1 MVPQQGVN
9 LPGQRIRMS
18 FLAWDADAIRL
29 AGASALRIV
38 LVEAQ
43 RALRLSDDRVANL
56 EHTLAKTAALLT
68 GVKKES
74 IELHAQLTTRE
85 ERVSELEHELL
96 HAQEAAVRAAQW
108 RASERVDVDEIPG
121 NEAELEAE
129 AKRSIDAARSSRR
142 RAATEQRY
150 RERVASGGQP
160 HQTSPAFSVPAAA
173 AAAATQVLES
183 RAGRRIATAR
193 AEASERE
200 RDQALAEL
208 AELRSWAESAMCD
221 SADAASQFTSEANEL
236 NETIVAL
243 RAQIAS
249 HEDAGSPPRIAR
261 MSTASEDDEEEEE
274 DLGALVAEMAAEES
288 RKREVEGRRLQQLG
302 LVTAFAAERSAFEVQ
317 LREAQETVSPPST
330 PAAMKAQRAE
340 LRRTAAALVVAGANV
355 DALESAA
362 ARAEE
367 HRHELEHDL
376 GASRDANTLLEH
388 RIAELSRC
396 HSATDEVAVAV
407 EQEASAAAR
416 VREQTVRGQ
425 LAALK
430 QQMSRRE
437 AELQKELGEVEAA
450 HDDALSS
457 VAQHQRELAAAA
469 RERVSVQAEMES
481 ARLRADAAAASAS
494 AAEARRFATINV
506 VLEEL
511 ARTTNAKMLALEEE
525 NAALLSSRVSN
536 GPIRTEGGSKKAR
549 VGGTRLEAAL
559 ARMRSAVV
567 THAVDHHLLLSASKT
582 CCADNAVLIT
592 LCRGVRDEHSV
603 LGNDERSVGSAKSW
617 SALEETLCT
626 VPSGGGVVDA
636 AVATAAAAETL
647 RIAVPPTSATPRA
660 TPVPMMLLTP
670 QTLQPS
676 PTTVAA
682 PTPAVAVTVKETEDG
697 GPHAVSS
704 SAGNSPAAATTPL
717 ASTRVAAASADAA
730 PRRPQ
735 WQYRNFAQKPVAVRE
750 SCDPR
755 SARSGEEVDPNERVL
770 ISERVDIADA
780 RSNSSASS
788 SSSRSISRNDTTAGS
803 SPTPF
808 TPARGGGGL
817 VMLRLANGKGWVP
830 DRARNGTVLLRSTSW
845 KPRGGGKAGLPRVGG
860 VGFGSPAATVMLK
873 QPTTLLALSAS
884 KKSTRR
890 TTPSSRRKRGIG
902 GGRKTV
908 FG

>member
-1 MVPQQGVN
+1 
-9 LPGQRIRMS
+9 MS
-18 FLAWDADAIRL
+18 SETFLAWDDDAIRL
-29 AGASALRIV
+29 AGASALRVV

-43 RALRLSDDRVANL
+43 SALRLSDDRVANL
-56 EHTLAKTAALLT
+56 EHTLAKNAALLT

-108 RASERVDVDEIPG
+108 RASERVDVDEILG

-129 AKRSIDAARSSRR
+129 AKRSMDAARSSRR

-150 RERVASGGQP
+150 RERVASGGLP

-173 AAAATQVLES
+173 APAATEVLEA

-193 AEASERE
+193 AEVSERE

-208 AELRSWAESAMCD
+208 AELRSWAESAMRD

-249 HEDAGSPPRIAR
+249 HEDAGSPPRLAR
-261 MSTASEDDEEEEE
+261 ISTASEDEEEEEEEE

-396 HSATDEVAVAV
+396 RSATDEVAVAV

-430 QQMSRRE
+430 RQMSRRE
-437 AELQKELGEVEAA
+437 AELQKELGDVEAA
-450 HDDALSS
+450 HDDALCS
-457 VAQHQRELAAAA
+457 VAEHQRELAAAA

-481 ARLRADAAAASAS
+481 ARAQADAAAASAS
-494 AAEARRFATINV
+494 AAEARRVATINV

-536 GPIRTEGGSKKAR
+536 GPISTEGGSKKAR
-549 VGGTRLEAAL
+549 VGGSRLEAAL

-582 CCADNAVLIT
+582 CCSDNAVLIT

-603 LGNDERSVGSAKSW
+603 LGNDEHSVGSAKSR
-617 SALEETLCT
+617 SASAETLCT
-626 VPSGGGVVDA
+626 VPSGGGVIDA
-636 AVATAAAAETL
+636 AVATAATAETL

-660 TPVPMMLLTP
+660 SPVPTMLTP
-670 QTLQPS
+670 QTLQSS
-676 PTTVAA
+676 PTSAAA
-682 PTPAVAVTVKETEDG
+682 PAPAVAVTVKVTDDG
-697 GPHAVSS
+697 GPRAASS
-704 SAGNSPAAATTPL
+704 SAGNSSAGVTTPL
-717 ASTRVAAASADAA
+717 AATRVAAASADAA

-750 SCDPR
+750 SCDPH

-780 RSNSSASS
+780 RANSSASS
-788 SSSRSISRNDTTAGS
+788 SSSSSSISRNDTTAGS

-830 DRARNGTVLLRSTSW
+830 DRARNGTVLLRPTSW